1 MAKTPQVLM
10 IQLTMSRFDPVMSFW
25 PFFEFDEVDQ
35 WRHLCQFIYL
45 HINQTGKLKGMDC
58 NEYEAGG

>member
-1 MAKTPQVLM
+1 MES
-10 IQLTMSRFDPVMSFW
+10 QLN
-25 PFFEFDEVDQ
+25 EVDQ

-58 NEYEAGG
+58 NEDEYEAGG